1 MPTVNYQTDT
11 AKRPT
16 QTIRLRQWI
25 CSTHRSMA
33 LLVALAFPISHNLA
47 AQDVSAPST
56 PTLSYQA
63 PVALTASDAP
73 IDLKDH
79 VATRFFDWDQDSDL
93 DLLVGGGD
101 GKLWLFRNVGNSQLA
116 RFESKQP
123 ILAGNRDHWGNSY
136 TGVLL
141 ANLVGNPLPDLVVCH
156 SGNQVTIHQNIGS
169 STTPKF
175 SERGVTI
182 EVQEN
187 CQGRFDVADW
197 DRDGTVDL
205 ITGSFGGQLQ
215 WHPNTG
221 TVDSPK
227 FGHGQP
233 FNDIRLAYNAHP
245 RIIDFNQDG
254 RLDMLLGTNWGSV
267 TLYLNKGTEK
277 PTLKKNKSFQW
288 SDGTNL
294 NIRSSNGDDTT
305 PELADLDGDGVLDLI
320 SGGKNG
326 QVFWMRG
333 IGLSTRVALFKDSL
347 KQNANNLGNR
357 LSKDSEL
364 RQQIF
369 GSLASLQSDLASGLI
384 PPASAEK
391 LFAELAPLAKQYP
404 ELLGRQ
410 KVNVET
416 SPYLPILAG
425 QYWVVLL
432 ECLPNSIANRK
443 LVADAI
449 GFQGGY
455 RRLLVDL
462 GVLFIDNN
470 MATTEHL
477 AAMHQ
482 LMMAMPRDAWDV
494 ETITVA
500 GWLGEG
506 IKTQKIRSRTGIN
519 IFDLPLG
526 RTEDSFPQDSPRPGV
541 TDVYLICLAHE
552 LAHNMLD
559 TVGRKTRPELFEAK
573 FEGLSQAAGP
583 DVIFR
588 SPKSKGID
596 FAATKKNF
604 QKLGQWDG
612 DPNHWKDT
620 WDNYFKNKEQFD
632 RSYARGNVKFFLDA
646 PQEAFATLANQYFAD
661 SQLMLDF
668 CKTRWD
674 AGHRSNIHQ
683 FLLIADYLSEGTNEL
698 DFFTLRPGGA
708 LRAVP
713 VQLQRDSQGRIT
725 SVRSPNSIAHFKYED
740 KFLVTD
746 IQLAPLTDN
755 N

>member
-93 DLLVGGGD
+93 DLLAGGGD
-101 GKLWLFRNVGNSQLA
+101 GKLWLFRNAGTSQLA

-267 TLYLNKGTEK
+267 TLYLNQGTEK
-277 PTLKKNKSFQW
+277 
-288 SDGTNL
+288 
-294 NIRSSNGDDTT
+294 
-305 PELADLDGDGVLDLI
+305 
-320 SGGKNG
+320 
-326 QVFWMRG
+326 
-333 IGLSTRVALFKDSL
+333 
-347 KQNANNLGNR
+347 
-357 LSKDSEL
+357 
-364 RQQIF
+364 QI
-369 GSLASLQSDLASGLI
+369 I
-384 PPASAEK
+384 PMVRRNQP
-391 LFAELAPLAKQYP
+391 QY
-404 ELLGRQ
+404 
-410 KVNVET
+410 
-416 SPYLPILAG
+416 
-425 QYWVVLL
+425 
-432 ECLPNSIANRK
+432 SIE
-443 LVADAI
+443 
-449 GFQGGY
+449 Q
-455 RRLLVDL
+455 RR
-462 GVLFIDNN
+462 
-470 MATTEHL
+470 
-477 AAMHQ
+477 
-482 LMMAMPRDAWDV
+482 
-494 ETITVA
+494 
-500 GWLGEG
+500 
-506 IKTQKIRSRTGIN
+506 
-519 IFDLPLG
+519 
-526 RTEDSFPQDSPRPGV
+526 
-541 TDVYLICLAHE
+541 
-552 LAHNMLD
+552 
-559 TVGRKTRPELFEAK
+559 
-573 FEGLSQAAGP
+573 
-583 DVIFR
+583 
-588 SPKSKGID
+588 
-596 FAATKKNF
+596 
-604 QKLGQWDG
+604 
-612 DPNHWKDT
+612 
-620 WDNYFKNKEQFD
+620 
-632 RSYARGNVKFFLDA
+632 
-646 PQEAFATLANQYFAD
+646 
-661 SQLMLDF
+661 
-668 CKTRWD
+668 
-674 AGHRSNIHQ
+674 
-683 FLLIADYLSEGTNEL
+683 
-698 DFFTLRPGGA
+698 
-708 LRAVP
+708 
-713 VQLQRDSQGRIT
+713 
-725 SVRSPNSIAHFKYED
+725 
-740 KFLVTD
+740 
-746 IQLAPLTDN
+746 
-755 N
+755 

>member
-1 MPTVNYQTDT
+1 
-11 AKRPT
+11 
-16 QTIRLRQWI
+16 
-25 CSTHRSMA
+25 
-33 LLVALAFPISHNLA
+33 
-47 AQDVSAPST
+47 
-56 PTLSYQA
+56 
-63 PVALTASDAP
+63 
-73 IDLKDH
+73 
-79 VATRFFDWDQDSDL
+79 
-93 DLLVGGGD
+93 
-101 GKLWLFRNVGNSQLA
+101 
-116 RFESKQP
+116 
-123 ILAGNRDHWGNSY
+123 
-136 TGVLL
+136 
-141 ANLVGNPLPDLVVCH
+141 
-156 SGNQVTIHQNIGS
+156 
-169 STTPKF
+169 
-175 SERGVTI
+175 
-182 EVQEN
+182 
-187 CQGRFDVADW
+187 
-197 DRDGTVDL
+197 
-205 ITGSFGGQLQ
+205 
-215 WHPNTG
+215 
-221 TVDSPK
+221 
-227 FGHGQP
+227 
-233 FNDIRLAYNAHP
+233 
-245 RIIDFNQDG
+245 
-254 RLDMLLGTNWGSV
+254 
-267 TLYLNKGTEK
+267 
-277 PTLKKNKSFQW
+277 
-288 SDGTNL
+288 
-294 NIRSSNGDDTT
+294 
-305 PELADLDGDGVLDLI
+305 
-320 SGGKNG
+320 
-326 QVFWMRG
+326 MRG
-333 IGLSTRVALFKDSL
+333 IGLSTRIRLLKDSL

-357 LSKDSEL
+357 LSKDL
-364 RQQIF
+364 KFRQQVF

-384 PPASAEK
+384 PQASAEK

-674 AGHRSNIHQ
+674 AGHRSNINQ

-713 VQLQRDSQGRIT
+713 VQLQRDSRGRIT